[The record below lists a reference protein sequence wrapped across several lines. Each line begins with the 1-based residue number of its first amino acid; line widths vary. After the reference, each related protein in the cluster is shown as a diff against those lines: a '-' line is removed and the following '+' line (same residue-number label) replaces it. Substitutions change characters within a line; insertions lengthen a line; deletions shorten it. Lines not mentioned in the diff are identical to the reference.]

1 MRLFGKKTHP
11 ILEKLLLELR
21 MDMSNN
27 YKDNAQDDFSKLEET
42 FGEMR
47 SSGKLSGRQTEYYKE
62 QIRELR
68 MILKGYT
75 HKDQKA
81 TW

>member
-11 ILEKLLLELR
+11 VLEKLLLELK

-27 YKDNAQDDFSKLEET
+27 YKDNAQDDFSKLEKA
-42 FGEMR
+42 FAEML
-47 SSGKLSGRQTEYYKE
+47 SSGKLSERQIEYYEE
-62 QIRELR
+62 QIHELR